1 MFSGK
6 ELDLR
11 APFDLL
17 DSYELNEEEIR
28 IRRFNEMVNEA
39 DALWCGFIQGVRAL
53 EIGDNIGEGGIDM
66 WWWL

>member
-1 MFSGK
+1 MNWLGENYIYIYMFSGK

-39 DALWCGFIQGVRAL
+39 DAL
-53 EIGDNIGEGGIDM
+53 
-66 WWWL
+66 